1 MATNRKFFKT
11 YTIILFGIN
20 MIACL
25 VYKEI
30 RFNPEKI
37 MTVRQMVLCSLVYI
51 SWISI
56 YIYIDSYFDTLVK
69 HLEKI
74 KPTNIINI
82 LNLSI
87 FNFSLILLIN
97 KFVESKN
104 REVWLMNF
112 AKYPT
117 YALIFI
123 IALIAIKKILTR
135 QFSIRTL
142 IFMLIFIYF
151 IWDFTYL
158 DYFIF
163 LIILMIN
170 RLNNI
175 SKNNFIILLF
185 MIISSILNLN
195 NIFLLVINLLMILE
209 WVIIHSIGGKK
220 NEKDL

>member
-1 MATNRKFFKT
+1 
-11 YTIILFGIN
+11 